1 MLAILDVVFVALD
14 AYTWIVIASAV
25 MSWLIAFNVVNMH
38 NDLARNVWNFLVA
51 VTEPLLRP
59 IRQMLPRTGGIVL
72 SPVVLLLAIMLVE
85 RVLARYVAPYVF

>member
-1 MLAILDVVFVALD
+1 MLAILDVVFVVLD

-38 NDLARNVWNFLVA
+38 NDVARNVWNFLVA
-51 VTEPLLRP
+51 LTEPLLRP
-59 IRQMLPRTGGIVL
+59 IRQMLPRTGGIDL
-72 SPVVLLLAIMLVE
+72 SPVVLLLAIVLLE